1 MTIHMFT
8 QAQIVAA
15 PLLPLLPSV
24 LALALAAIRWAPT
37 LMLVPLFG
45 AHALSGMA
53 RAAVALALALPIAPS
68 LLPVLQTAPPSLAA
82 IIGLAGK
89 ELAAGFVVALL
100 LAIPFWAVEAAGTCI
115 DYQRGANP
123 QALDPA
129 ASADASVFGTML
141 RQASCVYLM
150 HAGALHALC
159 AVIYTSFTIWPV
171 LEWLPLTNA
180 RAGEA
185 IIPLLAA
192 LMRFTALLALPFMLA
207 LGLIEAGF
215 AVLSKASPRLP
226 AYVAALPFKSIV
238 ALLVVALSLPALLEA
253 MHMVVL
259 TQVDTATH
267 WMRHAIDAAQPQR

>member
-1 MTIHMFT
+1 MTVQMS
-8 QAQIVAA
+8 
-15 PLLPLLPSV
+15 LLPLLPSI
-24 LALALAAIRWAPT
+24 LALGLAAIRWAPT

-45 AHALSGMA
+45 SHVLSGVA
-53 RAAVALALALPIAPS
+53 RAAIALALALPIAPS
-68 LLPVLQTAPPSLAA
+68 LLPVLQSAPPSLAA
-82 IIGLAGK
+82 IIGLASK

-129 ASADASVFGTML
+129 ASADASLLGTML

-150 HAGALHALC
+150 HTGALHALC
-159 AVIYTSFTIWPV
+159 AVVYTSFTIWPV
-171 LEWLPLTNA
+171 LEWLPLTHA

-185 IIPLLAA
+185 IVPLLAA

-207 LGLIEAGF
+207 LGLIEACF

-253 MHMVVL
+253 MHTVVL
-259 TQVDTATH
+259 THVDAATQ
-267 WMRHAIDAAQPQR
+267 WMRHTIDSAGRER